1 MTGNSLFGLLFSLL
15 LVFNVFFA
23 GCSDES
29 TSDETLTPLTAHPE
43 PKYRQGDIIATAATT
58 TASTLYLI
66 LAYDAAAD
74 EYTRAFIE
82 KDTDGTWGHRPSNRT
97 ERSPR
102 TVVEKVY
109 TVRVGRIAVSSVPVI
124 TRTFLPEP
132 TQTRSGNAPSIVKIS
147 PAYGTRDTRVSL
159 TITGSDFQDGATVR
173 LIKAG
178 ETPVTASGVSVTPR
192 EISCFFNLAGKSD
205 GSYNLVVTNP
215 DGQSDSEPGAFAI
228 GAASPVIAGMYPA
241 TAALND
247 TVSVSISGQNFR
259 NEVKVSFTKGS
270 AELVCD
276 NPLSLDSARI
286 SCNLD
291 LATTRGASAGE
302 WTVSVLNIRD
312 QQKGT
317 WVKKFVVSGSTPE
330 GD

>member
-1 MTGNSLFGLLFSLL
+1 MTGFSLFGLLLSLL
-15 LVFNVFFA
+15 LVFNVLFA

-29 TSDETLTPLTAHPE
+29 LSEETLTPSSQYPD
-43 PKYRQGDIIATAATT
+43 PKYREGDIIATAATT
-58 TASTLYLI
+58 SASTLYLN
-66 LAYDAAAD
+66 LAYHAAAD

-82 KDTDGTWGHRPSNRT
+82 KDADGTWGHRSSNRT

-124 TRTFLPEP
+124 TPTFLPEP
-132 TQTRSGNAPSIVKIS
+132 TQTRSGNAPSLSKIS
-147 PAYGTRDTRVSL
+147 PGVAARDTTVSV
-159 TITGSDFQDGATVR
+159 TITGTDFQDGATVK

-178 ETPVTASGVSVTPR
+178 SSPITAYGVSATAR
-192 EISCFFNLAGKSD
+192 EISCFFNLDGKSD
-205 GSYNLVVTNP
+205 GSYNLIVMNP
-215 DGQSDSEPGAFAI
+215 DGQSDSLAGVFTI
-228 GAASPVIAGMYPA
+228 GAASPVIAGMYPV

-259 NEVKVSFTKGS
+259 NEVKVSLFRGS

-276 NPLSLDSARI
+276 KPLAMDSTRI
-286 SCNLD
+286 SCDLD
-291 LATTRGASAGE
+291 LTTTRGASAGE
-302 WTVSVLNIRD
+302 WTVTVLNIRD

-317 WVKKFVVSGSTPE
+317 WVKKFVVLNSTPE
-330 GD
+330 ED